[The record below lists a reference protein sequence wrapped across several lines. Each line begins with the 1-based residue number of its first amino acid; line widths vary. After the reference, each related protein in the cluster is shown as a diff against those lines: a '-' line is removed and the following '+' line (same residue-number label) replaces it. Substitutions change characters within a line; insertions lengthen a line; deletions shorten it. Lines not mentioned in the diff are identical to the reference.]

1 MPVTGDADLPPTLPG
16 LSLPLHTVGL
26 KVGSQVPPPA
36 SALRSSA
43 HVLALAPWHME
54 RGTRLQSAGVQ
65 TLSQTRPD
73 AAECTTACR
82 DPDRCANVRKLA
94 HETDKPELLSDPGH
108 GHLLS
113 STPPAV
119 LPSLESWWHPSPDP
133 AVQGHTRS
141 RGMPSGDHAC
151 GPHSAASWGL
161 HGAQGPLPP
170 FPLPSQ
176 PPLLLEPPLPHSSP
190 YFWSPTP
197 KPDPSTLPNAAPH

>member
-1 MPVTGDADLPPTLPG
+1 MCWLWLPG
-16 LSLPLHTVGL
+16 TWRGGHGFRVQGCRPSVRHAQMPLS
-26 KVGSQVPPPA
+26 A
-36 SALRSSA
+36 RRRA
-43 HVLALAPWHME
+43 
-54 RGTRLQSAGVQ
+54 GTRTGAQTSGSSPMKPTSQSCSL
-65 TLSQTRPD
+65 TLGMDTCYPAPPR
-73 AAECTTACR
+73 
-82 DPDRCANVRKLA
+82 
-94 HETDKPELLSDPGH
+94 
-108 GHLLS
+108 
-113 STPPAV
+113 PAV

-197 KPDPSTLPNAAPH
+197 TPKPDPSTLPNAAPH